1 MRVVLIIASDPAVA
15 SLHRA
20 RLEADGFRVEV
31 AGTASAGLA
40 IARERPP
47 VAVVAEIDL
56 PDFNGAQLATE
67 LRQLGGGRSLPLLLL
82 SNTYLPLATD
92 AALKAGATH
101 CLDKTAGTPDAVAQL
116 INEAVPAVELSPAE
130 SGSGAV
136 AISGM
141 EIIRR
146 TYLAR
151 AEAKLNRLRAD
162 FVDARQQTLPAIL
175 SALAAMPAPLET
187 LASTAGAV
195 GHRWLSQLASAL
207 SALAY
212 HLTVEP
218 ERAKP
223 SPLRTVGAA
232 LDALVSLCKSGP
244 LHGAPGAASPLVL
257 AVDDLAVTRDA
268 IQRLLTRAEINV
280 ITLHSPR
287 LALDVF
293 RQNCF
298 DLVLLDL
305 LMPEMSGFDLCKE
318 IRAFPHG
325 REVPVIFV
333 TGIDDFEAR
342 AQAKI
347 HGGTDFIA
355 KPFLPAEL
363 TTKVFLHLLPEGF

>member
-20 RLEADGFRVEV
+20 RLQSDGFWIEV
-31 AGTASAGLA
+31 AGSAGAGLA

-47 VAVVAEIDL
+47 VAVVAEIDA
-56 PDFNGAQLATE
+56 PDFNGVQFVTE
-67 LRQLGGGRSLPLLLL
+67 LREVSGGRPLPILLL
-82 SNTYLPLATD
+82 NNAYLPLAKD

-101 CLDKTAGTPDAVAQL
+101 WLDKTAGTPEAVAQL
-116 INEAVPAVELSPAE
+116 ITELVPAPELSAAE

-136 AISGM
+136 AVSGI
-141 EIIRR
+141 EVIRH

-162 FVDARQQTLPAIL
+162 FVDARQKEPAAVLPT
-175 SALAAMPAPLET
+175 LAAMPGPLET

-218 ERAKP
+218 DKAKP
-223 SPLRTVGAA
+223 SPLRTVGAG
-232 LDALVSLCKSGP
+232 LDALVTLCKSGP
-244 LHGAPGAASPLVL
+244 LHGDPGAASPLVL
-257 AVDDLAVTRDA
+257 AVDDLAVTRDS
-268 IQRLLTRAEINV
+268 IQRLFTRAEINV
-280 ITLHSPR
+280 VTLHSPR

-293 RQNCF
+293 RQNVF

-305 LMPEMSGFDLCKE
+305 LMPEMSGFELCHE
-318 IRAFPHG
+318 IRALPHG
-325 REVPVIFV
+325 KEVPVIFV

-363 TTKVFLHLLPEGF
+363 TTKAFLHLLHVAV

>member
-20 RLEADGFRVEV
+20 RLEADGFRVEA
-31 AGTASAGLA
+31 AGNASAGLA

-47 VAVVAEIDL
+47 VAVVAEIDA
-56 PDFNGAQLATE
+56 PDFNAAQFVTG
-67 LRQLGGGRSLPLLLL
+67 LREISGGRPLPILLL
-82 SNTYLPLATD
+82 NNAYLPLAKD

-101 CLDKTAGTPDAVAQL
+101 WLDKAAGTPDAVAQL
-116 INEAVPAVELSPAE
+116 IGELVPAQEISAAE
-130 SGSGAV
+130 SGSGSV
-136 AISGM
+136 AISGVELM
-141 EIIRR
+141 RQ

-151 AEAKLNRLRAD
+151 AEARLHRLRAD
-162 FVDARQQTLPAIL
+162 FVDARQRDAAAVLP
-175 SALAAMPAPLET
+175 ALAAMPAPLET

-212 HLTVEP
+212 HLAIEP
-218 ERAKP
+218 DKAKP

-232 LDALVSLCKSGP
+232 LDALVNLCKSGP
-244 LHGAPGAASPLVL
+244 LHGDPGAASPLVL

-268 IQRLLTRAEINV
+268 FQRLFTRAEMNV
-280 ITLHSPR
+280 VTLHSPR
-287 LALDVF
+287 LALEVF
-293 RQNCF
+293 RQNVF

-305 LMPEMSGFDLCKE
+305 LLPEMSGFELCRE
-318 IRAFPHG
+318 IRALPHG
-325 REVPVIFV
+325 KEVPVIFV

-363 TTKVFLHLLPEGF
+363 TTKAFLHLLHVAV